1 MTAYPALAN
10 SSLFNSNSH
19 CSKSCCSSDKSTENH
34 KQPNHNDCCKNGA
47 CNPFMICCNCSA
59 LVVQIKQMHV
69 PFAYLS
75 KNFNIETQVFTSNF
89 LPDTWHPPKVV

>member
-10 SSLFNSNSH
+10 ASLFKSNSH